1 MKMVKPNYS
10 SRSPIVNDNHFD
22 DSTPVTA
29 GNPPLPDPTLGSPQ
43 DSFNPAANSEPLPNG
58 PPKYV
63 QPKGK
68 RVMAKGLTNKRITGN
83 I

>member
-1 MKMVKPNYS
+1 MQLVKPNYS
-10 SRSPIVNDNHFD
+10 QRSPIVNDNSFVDGH
-22 DSTPVTA
+22 
-29 GNPPLPDPTLGSPQ
+29 PPLPTPTLGSPQ
-43 DSFNPAANSEPLPNG
+43 ANFNPGGNSSPLPNG

-68 RVMAKGLTNKRITGN
+68 RPMSKGLTNKRLPMNN